1 MLLYIGNV
9 IIVMF
14 GNEVETTG
22 KHEKPNVWKW
32 CNLSIAF
39 YNSVTCCNGRDETK
53 KKKHRIQ

>member
-14 GNEVETTG
+14 GNKVETTG
-22 KHEKPNVWKW
+22 KHEKLDLRKGW
-32 CNLSIAF
+32 NLSITF
-39 YNSVTCCNGRDETK
+39 YNSVICCNGRDETK

>member
-14 GNEVETTG
+14 GNEVETAR
-22 KHEKPNVWKW
+22 KHEKPNVWKG

-39 YNSVTCCNGRDETK
+39 YNSVIRCIGRDETK
-53 KKKHRIQ
+53 QKKHRIQ

>member
-14 GNEVETTG
+14 GNEVETIR
-22 KHEKPNVWKW
+22 KHEKLDVWKG

-39 YNSVTCCNGRDETK
+39 YNSVTRGNGRDETK
-53 KKKHRIQ
+53 QKKHRIQ